1 MVLLLQNSTQ
11 TAPSPF
17 LVPLDFARLQRKHT
31 YSTYQVELEPSI
43 SKLLHQ
49 QTSAEKQHAM
59 LLSVYAAWLYRLSAE
74 EDISLSTFVPQSGIL
89 TASLTME
96 NNTNFHELADLF
108 QEMLHKPQAYLA
120 DPQAD
125 TSFSVNLLVNEDTEP
140 RIMDWVVRE
149 NNGTYQLQIR
159 YDESLLLETTVVR
172 YTEYFEFLLRGA
184 LTNSHALVNSVDIL
198 SEADRAAYE
207 ALNKTV
213 VKYPEHQTIHGMF
226 EEAAS
231 QYPDRPAIAS
241 HAGEYTYRELNERA
255 NQVARVLLSKGLAK
269 GEFVT
274 IFMERSLETV
284 ISLLGILKAGGVY
297 VPVDPAHPADRSSY
311 IVEDT
316 RSPFVLT
323 TSALV
328 GQAAELC
335 GSIETVKEIL
345 AINNGPLAGYAAS
358 NPNVNVGPDD
368 LAYVIYTSGSTGK
381 PKGALI
387 AHRGVVNLGAVVQRD
402 CDITPQD
409 VLTQFATYSFDA
421 SVWDTVGALFYG
433 AKLYLL
439 SSEERVSVEEFA
451 EAIARTG
458 TTIITILPTVF
469 FNQLSTYLSDEGYR
483 KLAKVRIVTVAGE
496 ALYGSQ
502 VRAFQSKFGT
512 DTDIVNVY
520 GPTECTVA
528 TTTHRVRGAV
538 PEHVVNIP
546 IGKPIYNYK
555 VYIVND
561 DNKLCPINIP
571 GEVCIATPALAHGYL
586 HQPERTAQS
595 FVDNPFVP
603 GEKMYRSGDIAKLLP
618 DGTIEYV
625 SRKDSQLKIRG
636 NRIEIGEIEDHFS
649 KHPGVQ
655 DVSVV
660 AVKDHTDQNML
671 VGYYTTTDGQSIPQD
686 VIQSYIAGKLPSY
699 FVPCHVVHLEAMPI
713 SPTGK
718 IDRKKLALLP
728 LPEASDSSYG
738 GEPLR
743 EGTETLIAEAW
754 TQVLGKTNI
763 GATDDFFLIGG
774 NSLRVIHV
782 LAILKPRYGA
792 LRIGDF
798 FRYKTVRELAEYVEQ
813 LGTEQTPQRKT
824 IAVTQEKTD
833 LNEHP
838 IELSG
843 TADVSELRDMNV
855 VLLTGATGYL
865 GSHILY
871 DLLQRTGAKVY
882 AMVRPS
888 QDGPSGIER
897 IQSVLTG
904 YFGEVVSGLIEGRVK
919 AVYGDLE
926 QTDLGLSDVD
936 RHMLEHQIDGIIHSA
951 ADVRHFGDSAAF
963 DRTNVTGTLE
973 LLKIAQAKPG
983 VSFHHVSTMGI
994 PEDLANEGQWESVLE
1009 LSSFPDELQVDNL
1022 YTNSKLAAEKL
1033 LFQAARSGTPVSIYR
1048 AGNLT
1053 AHSANG
1059 RFQRNIDS
1067 NAYYRM
1073 MKAMLLL
1080 GKAPQADWHTD
1091 FTPIDYASR
1100 AIVELSVHQKSA
1112 NRIFHICNPNPLP
1125 YDKLIAMV
1133 NQLGY
1138 AVKTMPFDEYSA
1150 WLLNPSSGIQEDA
1163 LHLAMGQLEGD
1174 GAKDSAYRYGCPVT
1188 AALLDQAGVQCP
1200 TTDLEFI
1207 QNMIQHAVEIGYFPA
1222 ASSVSTKATQR

>member
-1 MVLLLQNSTQ
+1 MASLLQNSTQ
-11 TAPSPF
+11 LAPSPF
-17 LVPLDFARLQRKHT
+17 LVPLDFARIQRKHT

-43 SKLLHQ
+43 LEPLNQ
-49 QTSAEKQHAM
+49 QAAWEDKQAL
-59 LLSVYAAWLYRLSAE
+59 LLSAYTAWVYRLSAE
-74 EDISLSTFVPQSGIL
+74 EEVSFSTFVPQSGLL
-89 TASLTME
+89 TASLTIGKE
-96 NNTNFHELADLF
+96 TTFHELADLF
-108 QEMLHKPQAYLA
+108 KEMLRKSDAYLA
-120 DPQAD
+120 KPQAD
-125 TSFSVNLLVNEDTEP
+125 TSFSANLPTDSGAKS
-140 RIMDWVVRE
+140 RIMDWAVSE
-149 NNGTYQLQIR
+149 GNGSYQIQIR
-159 YDESLLLETTVVR
+159 YDDSILLETTIVR
-172 YTEYFEFLLRGA
+172 YAEYFETLLRGA
-184 LTNSHALVNSVDIL
+184 LTNSHALVNSIDIL
-198 SEADRAAYE
+198 SDADRAAHE
-207 ALNKTV
+207 ALNNTA

-241 HAGEYTYRELNERA
+241 HTGEYTYRKLNERA
-255 NQVARVLLSKGLAK
+255 NQVAHMLLSKGLAK

-323 TSALV
+323 TSALIE
-328 GQAAELC
+328 QATELC
-335 GSIETVKEIL
+335 GSINTVKEIL
-345 AINNGPLAGYAAS
+345 AINGSLAGYAAS
-358 NPNVNVGPDD
+358 NPNVNVSPDD

-387 AHRGVVNLGAVVQRD
+387 AHLGVVNLGAVVQRD

-421 SVWDTVGALFYG
+421 SVWDTIGALFYG

-502 VRAFQSKFGT
+502 IRAFQNKFGT

-555 VYIVND
+555 VYIVNE
-561 DNKLCPINIP
+561 DNKLCPVNVP

-649 KHPGVQ
+649 KHPDVQ
-655 DVSVV
+655 DVAVV

-671 VGYYTTTDGQSIPQD
+671 VGYFTTSDGQSIPQD
-686 VIQSYIAGKLPSY
+686 VIQSYIGSKLPSY
-699 FVPCHVVHLEAMPI
+699 FVPSHVVHLEAMPI

-718 IDRKKLALLP
+718 IDRKKLALRP
-728 LPEASDSSYG
+728 LPEVSDLSFD
-738 GEPLR
+738 GEAVR

-754 TQVLGKTNI
+754 AQVLGKNNI

-774 NSLRVIHV
+774 DSLRVIHV

-798 FRYKTVRELAEYVEQ
+798 FRYKTIRELAEYVEQ
-813 LGTEQTPQRKT
+813 LGTEQAPPQRKPV
-824 IAVTQEKTD
+824 AVPQDKTD

-838 IELSG
+838 IELSSNSDI
-843 TADVSELRDMNV
+843 AEVRDMRV
-855 VLLTGATGYL
+855 ILLTGATGYL

-871 DLLQRTGAKVY
+871 DLLQQTKAKVY
-882 AMVRPS
+882 VMVRPS
-888 QDGPSGIER
+888 QGGSSGIER
-897 IQSVLTG
+897 IQSVMTG
-904 YFGEVVSGLIEGRVK
+904 YFGPGISDLIKGRVK
-919 AVYGDLE
+919 TVYGDLE
-926 QTDLGLSDVD
+926 QADLGLSAVD
-936 RHMLEHQIDGIIHSA
+936 RQMLELQIDGIIHSA

-983 VSFHHVSTMGI
+983 VSFHHVSTIGI
-994 PEDLANEGQWESVLE
+994 PEDLANEGKWESVLD
-1009 LSSFPDELQVDNL
+1009 LSSFPEDLNVDNL

-1033 LFQAARSGTPVSIYR
+1033 LFQAAQAGTPVSIYR

-1100 AIVELSVHQKSA
+1100 AIVELSVRQKSA

-1125 YDKLIAMV
+1125 YDELIAMV
-1133 NQLGY
+1133 NKLGY
-1138 AVKTMPFDEYSA
+1138 VVETLPFDDYST
-1150 WLLNPSSGIQEDA
+1150 WLLNPSFGIQEDA

-1174 GAKDSAYRYGCPVT
+1174 GAKDSAYRYGCTVT
-1188 AALLDQAGVQCP
+1188 TALLEQAGVQCP
-1200 TTDLEFI
+1200 VIDLKFI
-1207 QNMIQHAVEIGYFPA
+1207 RNMIRHAVEIGYFPDS
-1222 ASSVSTKATQR
+1222 SSVSAKATQR

>member
-1 MVLLLQNSTQ
+1 MASLLQNSTQ

-17 LVPLDFARLQRKHT
+17 LVPLDFARLQREHT
-31 YSTYQVELEPSI
+31 YSAYQVELEPSI

-49 QTSAEKQHAM
+49 QTSAEEQHAL

-74 EDISLSTFVPQSGIL
+74 EEVSFSTLVPQSGIL

-96 NNTNFHELADLF
+96 KNTTFHELASLF
-108 QEMLHKPQAYLA
+108 QDMLHKPQAYLA

-125 TSFSVNLLVNEDTEP
+125 TSFSANLLADEGTEP
-140 RIMDWVVRE
+140 RIMNWAVSE
-149 NNGTYQLQIR
+149 SNGTYQIQIQ
-159 YDESLLLETTVVR
+159 YDDSLLLETTVVR
-172 YTEYFEFLLRGA
+172 YAEYFELLLRGA

-198 SEADRAAYE
+198 SEADRAAHE
-207 ALNKTV
+207 ALNNTV

-231 QYPDRPAIAS
+231 QYPERPAIAS

-323 TSALV
+323 TSALIE
-328 GQAAELC
+328 QATELC
-335 GSIETVKEIL
+335 VSIDTVKEIL
-345 AINNGPLAGYAAS
+345 AINGPLAGYAAS

-421 SVWDTVGALFYG
+421 SVWDTIGALFYG

-502 VRAFQSKFGT
+502 VQAFQSKFGT

-555 VYIVND
+555 IYIVND

-618 DGTIEYV
+618 DGTIEYI

-660 AVKDHTDQNML
+660 VVKDHTDQNML

-699 FVPCHVVHLEAMPI
+699 FVPSHVVHLEAMPI

-728 LPEASDSSYG
+728 LPEASDNSYG

-774 NSLRVIHV
+774 DSLRVIHV

-813 LGTEQTPQRKT
+813 LGTEQTPQRKAL
-824 IAVTQEKTD
+824 AVPQEKTD

-843 TADVSELRDMNV
+843 TAGVAELRDMSV

-871 DLLQRTGAKVY
+871 DLLQRTEAKMY

-897 IQSVLTG
+897 IQAVLTG
-904 YFGEVVSGLIEGRVK
+904 YFGQDVSALIEGRVK

-926 QTDLGLSDVD
+926 QADLGLSAVD

-1033 LFQAARSGTPVSIYR
+1033 LFEAAQSGTPVSIYR

-1080 GKAPQADWHTD
+1080 GKAPQADCHTD

-1125 YDKLIAMV
+1125 YDELIAMV

-1138 AVKTMPFDEYSA
+1138 AVETMSFDDYSA

-1207 QNMIQHAVEIGYFPA
+1207 RNMIQHAVEIGYFPT

>member
-1 MVLLLQNSTQ
+1 MASLLQNSTQ
-11 TAPSPF
+11 LAPSPF
-17 LVPLDFARLQRKHT
+17 LVPLDFARIQRKHT

-43 SKLLHQ
+43 LEPLNQ
-49 QTSAEKQHAM
+49 QAAWEDKQAL
-59 LLSVYAAWLYRLSAE
+59 LLSAYIAWVYRLSAE
-74 EDISLSTFVPQSGIL
+74 EEVSFSTFVPQSGLL
-89 TASLTME
+89 TASLTIGKE
-96 NNTNFHELADLF
+96 TTFHELADLF
-108 QEMLHKPQAYLA
+108 KEMLRKSDAYLA
-120 DPQAD
+120 KPQAD
-125 TSFSVNLLVNEDTEP
+125 TSFSANLPTDSGAKS
-140 RIMDWVVRE
+140 RIMDWAVSE
-149 NNGTYQLQIR
+149 GNGSYQIQIR
-159 YDESLLLETTVVR
+159 YDDSILLETTIVR
-172 YTEYFEFLLRGA
+172 YAEYFETLLRGA
-184 LTNSHALVNSVDIL
+184 LTNSHALVNSIDIL
-198 SEADRAAYE
+198 SDADRAAHE
-207 ALNKTV
+207 ALNNTA

-241 HAGEYTYRELNERA
+241 HTGEYTYRKLNERA
-255 NQVARVLLSKGLAK
+255 NQVAHMLLSKGLAK

-323 TSALV
+323 TSALIE
-328 GQAAELC
+328 QATELC
-335 GSIETVKEIL
+335 GSINTVKEIL
-345 AINNGPLAGYAAS
+345 AINEPLAGYAAS
-358 NPNVNVGPDD
+358 NPNVNVSPDD

-421 SVWDTVGALFYG
+421 SVWDTIGALFYG

-451 EAIARTG
+451 EAIARTS

-469 FNQLSTYLSDEGYR
+469 FNQLSAYLSDEGYR

-555 VYIVND
+555 VYIVNE
-561 DNKLCPINIP
+561 DNKLCPVNVP

-636 NRIEIGEIEDHFS
+636 NRIEIGEIEDQFS
-649 KHPGVQ
+649 KHPDVQ
-655 DVSVV
+655 DVAVV

-671 VGYYTTTDGQSIPQD
+671 VGYFTTSDGQSIPQD
-686 VIQSYIAGKLPSY
+686 VIQSYIGSKLPSY
-699 FVPCHVVHLEAMPI
+699 FVPSHVVHLEAMPI

-718 IDRKKLALLP
+718 IDRKKLALRP
-728 LPEASDSSYG
+728 LPEVPDLSFD
-738 GEPLR
+738 GEPVR
-743 EGTETLIAEAW
+743 EGTETLIAGAW
-754 TQVLGKTNI
+754 AQVLGKNNI

-774 NSLRVIHV
+774 DSLRVIHV

-798 FRYKTVRELAEYVEQ
+798 FRYKTIRELAEYVEQ
-813 LGTEQTPQRKT
+813 LGTEQATPQRKPV
-824 IAVTQEKTD
+824 AVPQDKTD

-838 IELSG
+838 IELSSNS
-843 TADVSELRDMNV
+843 DIVEVRDMRV
-855 VLLTGATGYL
+855 ILLTGATGYL

-871 DLLQRTGAKVY
+871 DLLQQTKAKVY
-882 AMVRPS
+882 ALVRPS
-888 QDGPSGIER
+888 QGGSSGIER
-897 IQSVLTG
+897 IQSVMSG
-904 YFGEVVSGLIEGRVK
+904 YFGLGISDLIKGRVK
-919 AVYGDLE
+919 TVYGDLE
-926 QTDLGLSDVD
+926 QADLGLSAVD
-936 RHMLEHQIDGIIHSA
+936 RQMLELRIDGIIHSA

-994 PEDLANEGQWESVLE
+994 PEDLANERKWESVLD
-1009 LSSFPDELQVDNL
+1009 LSSFPEDLNVDNL

-1033 LFQAARSGTPVSIYR
+1033 LFQAAQAGTPVSIYR

-1100 AIVELSVHQKSA
+1100 AIVELSVRQKSA

-1125 YDKLIAMV
+1125 YDELIAMV
-1133 NQLGY
+1133 NKLGY
-1138 AVKTMPFDEYSA
+1138 VVETLPFDDYST

-1174 GAKDSAYRYGCPVT
+1174 GAKDSAYRYGCTVT
-1188 AALLDQAGVQCP
+1188 TALLEQAGVQCP
-1200 TTDLEFI
+1200 VTDLKFI
-1207 QNMIQHAVEIGYFPA
+1207 RNMIQHAVEIGYFPDS
-1222 ASSVSTKATQR
+1222 SSVSAKATQR

>member
-1 MVLLLQNSTQ
+1 MASLQQNSTQ

-17 LVPLDFARLQRKHT
+17 LVPLDFARIQRKYT
-31 YSTYQVELEPSI
+31 SSTYQVELETSI
-43 SKLLHQ
+43 SEQLNQ
-49 QTSAEKQHAM
+49 QNTPEDKQAV
-59 LLSVYAAWLYRLSAE
+59 LLSAYTAWLYRLSAE
-74 EDISLSTFVPQSGIL
+74 EEVSFSTFVPQSGLL
-89 TASLTME
+89 TASLTVE
-96 NNTNFHELADLF
+96 KETTFHELASLF
-108 QEMLHKPQAYLA
+108 QEMLREPNAFLA
-120 DPQAD
+120 EPQAD
-125 TSFSVNLLVNEDTEP
+125 TSFSTTLPTDSGVES
-140 RIMDWVVRE
+140 RIMDWAVRD

-159 YDESLLLETTVVR
+159 YDQSLLLETTVVR
-172 YTEYFEFLLRGA
+172 YAEYFATLLRGA
-184 LTNSHALVNSVDIL
+184 LNNSHALVNSIDIL
-198 SEADRAAYE
+198 SDADRAAHE
-207 ALNKTV
+207 ALNDTV

-241 HAGEYTYRELNERA
+241 HTGEYTYRELNERA
-255 NQVARVLLSKGLAK
+255 NQVARVLLSKGLTK

-323 TSALV
+323 TSALTQ
-328 GQAAELC
+328 QAAELC

-345 AINNGPLAGYAAS
+345 AIDGPLAGYAAS
-358 NPNVNVGPDD
+358 NPNVEVSPDD

-421 SVWDTVGALFYG
+421 SVWDTIGALFYG

-451 EAIARTG
+451 EAIERTG

-512 DTDIVNVY
+512 NTDIVNVY

-561 DNKLCPINIP
+561 DNKLCPVNIP

-655 DVSVV
+655 DVAVV

-671 VGYYTTTDGQSIPQD
+671 VGYFTTSDGQTIPQD
-686 VIQSYIAGKLPSY
+686 VIQSYIGGKLPSY
-699 FVPCHVVHLEAMPI
+699 FVPTHVVHLEAMPI

-718 IDRKKLALLP
+718 IDRKKLALRP
-728 LPEASDSSYG
+728 LPEVSDLTSG

-754 TQVLGKTNI
+754 TQVLGKHNI

-774 NSLRVIHV
+774 DSLRVIHV

-813 LGTEQTPQRKT
+813 LGTEQAPQRKSLA
-824 IAVTQEKTD
+824 ISREKTD

-838 IELSG
+838 IELPGASDL
-843 TADVSELRDMNV
+843 AEIRDLRV
-855 VLLTGATGYL
+855 ILLTGATGYL

-871 DLLQRTGAKVY
+871 DLLHRTEAKVY

-888 QDGPSGIER
+888 QDGPSGFER

-904 YFGEVVSGLIEGRVK
+904 YFGQDISSLMEGRVK
-919 AVYGDLE
+919 AIYGDLE
-926 QTDLGLSDVD
+926 QADLGLSSVD
-936 RHMLEHQIDGIIHSA
+936 RHMLEHHIDGIIHSA
-951 ADVRHFGDSAAF
+951 ADVRHFGDSATF

-994 PEDLANEGQWESVLE
+994 PEDLANEGKWESTLE
-1009 LSSFPDELQVDNL
+1009 LSAFPDELNVDNL

-1033 LFQAARSGTPVSIYR
+1033 LFQAAQAGTPVSIYR

-1100 AIVELSVHQKSA
+1100 AIVELSVKQKSA

-1125 YDKLIAMV
+1125 YDELIAMV

-1138 AVKTMPFDEYSA
+1138 AVETLPFDDYSA

-1174 GAKDSAYRYGCPVT
+1174 GAKDSAYRYGCSVT
-1188 AALLDQAGVQCP
+1188 TALLEQAGVQCP
-1200 TTDLEFI
+1200 VTNLEFI
-1207 QNMIQHAVEIGYFPA
+1207 RNMIQHAVEIGYFPA
-1222 ASSVSTKATQR
+1222 SSSVSVQATQR